1 MKNYGLEDP
10 RLKILKKL
18 KTQIQRRER
27 LDEGNYDDLLPEYN
41 PKVEESDSEKEIR
54 TFFSAKIDAYLESY
68 NWVAGED
75 LIEEPDQDLKE
86 EVEKMLAKHREN
98 IMDRIESDMRNLRRK
113 RDKYMKEIKKIE
125 RKRNHTRDDKKDA
138 HLMKKQK
145 EIQGSIDDI
154 NEDFKELRQKK
165 EEVRNR
171 YYDPNL

>member
-1 MKNYGLEDP
+1 MRDYGLEDP
-10 RLKILKKL
+10 RLKILKNL
-18 KTQIQRRER
+18 KTQIQRREK

-41 PKVEESDSEKEIR
+41 PEVEESDSEKEIR
-54 TFFSAKIDAYLESY
+54 TFISAKIDAYLESY

-125 RKRNHTRDDKKDA
+125 RQRNHTRDDKKDA
-138 HLMKKQK
+138 HLMEKQQ
-145 EIQGSIDDI
+145 EIQESIDNI
-154 NEDFKELRQKK
+154 NDDFKQLRHKK
-165 EEVRNR
+165 EEVRER
-171 YYDPNL
+171 YYDPDL